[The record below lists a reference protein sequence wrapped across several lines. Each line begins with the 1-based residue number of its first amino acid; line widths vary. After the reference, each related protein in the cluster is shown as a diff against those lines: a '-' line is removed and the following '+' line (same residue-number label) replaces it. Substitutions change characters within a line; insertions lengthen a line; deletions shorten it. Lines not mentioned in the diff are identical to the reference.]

1 MMELFAALSGA
12 GIVIGRMLNAQ
23 ASAHIGLGRSTFNNF
38 WVGLASCA
46 IAMALSGGRLAPPDG
61 FEPAMY
67 LGGALGVGVVMISSA
82 VALRISTLRLT
93 LVAFVSQMAT
103 ALALDWAFSGSFSA
117 PRAAG
122 SLLVLTGLMVI
133 SRGGDLPVAEKSV

>member
-1 MMELFAALSGA
+1 MAVA
-12 GIVIGRMLNAQ
+12 GGWRE
-23 ASAHIGLGRSTFNNF
+23 
-38 WVGLASCA
+38 
-46 IAMALSGGRLAPPDG
+46 APEG

-67 LGGALGVGVVMISSA
+67 LGGALGVGVVMISST

-117 PRAAG
+117 PRAVG
-122 SLLVLTGLMVI
+122 SLLVLIGLMVM
-133 SRGGDLPVAEKSV
+133 SLGGKSV